1 MLQQQKV
8 QTATSSR
15 PSEESPNSARLSS
28 HSQYSNCKVVREK
41 NQSKK
46 SSVSTFSLHVLFELV
61 IYLFKA
67 SQQPCPPPLQ
77 KLSPQVHSRRY
88 HQPATTQPAPPHP

>member
-1 MLQQQKV
+1 MKQYPNLFIAEAKTRNNREADSMLQQQKV

-46 SSVSTFSLHVLFELV
+46 SSVNYV
-61 IYLFKA
+61 
-67 SQQPCPPPLQ
+67 
-77 KLSPQVHSRRY
+77 
-88 HQPATTQPAPPHP
+88 